1 LSDIPKIKILE
12 VSAASQQLLERR
24 WPRIKKFDSELGD
37 YVKPIIEEVKRRGD
51 EALVDFTLKFDG
63 VKLSPRRLRVDREDV
78 AKAYGEVGEEQIS
91 AIEFAKSR
99 VEAFQRELLRRLNF
113 EYGSNGVKVRSCS
126 SPIRRVGCYVPGGE
140 AAYPS
145 SLLMAIVPAKVAGVP
160 EIAVCSPPKSGG
172 EIDPLILVAA
182 DICGVEEIYKVGGV
196 QAVAALA
203 YGTESIQPVDKLFGP
218 GNKYVMMAKILVS
231 RDVPTDLPAGPSEIL
246 VLADETA
253 DPRLVASDL
262 VSQAEHTDG
271 VSVLV
276 TISRELAEMVVK
288 ELEQMAS
295 SLPNR
300 QTVARNLSRSCQ
312 VLVCKDMREAISFVN
327 DFAAEHLEVMTR
339 DPWSI
344 SEEMTSAGL
353 ILMGKYTPVSASD
366 YCLGSVHILPTEGF
380 SHVYS
385 GLSVFDFVKR
395 FNIVECSKEGLLK
408 ARSHV
413 KALAQSEGLL
423 NHALAVEARFR
434 DA

>member
-12 VSAASQQLLERR
+12 VSAASQQLLKRR
-24 WPRIKKFDSELGD
+24 WPKIKKFDSELAD
-37 YVKPIIEEVKRRGD
+37 YVRPIIEEVKRRGD

-276 TISRELAEMVVK
+276 TTSRELAEMVVK

-327 DFAAEHLEVMTR
+327 DFAPEHLEVMTR

>member
-1 LSDIPKIKILE
+1 MSDMLKIKILE
-12 VSAASQQLLERR
+12 VSAVSPQVLEGRS
-24 WPRIKKFDSELGD
+24 PRIRKFDSELAD

-51 EALVDFTLKFDG
+51 EALVDFTMKFDG
-63 VKLSPRRLRVDREDV
+63 VKLSPDGLRVDREDV

-145 SLLMAIVPAKVAGVP
+145 SLLMSIVPAKVAGVP
-160 EIAVCSPPKSGG
+160 EIAVCSPPRSGG
-172 EIDPLILVAA
+172 EVNPLILVAA

-203 YGTESIQPVDKLFGP
+203 YGTESIQRVDKLFGP
-218 GNKYVMMAKILVS
+218 GNEYVMMAKILVS

-262 VSQAEHTDG
+262 VSQAEHADG

-276 TISRELAEMVVK
+276 TTSRELAEMVAK

-327 DFAAEHLEVMTR
+327 DFAPEHLEVMTR
-339 DPWSI
+339 DHWSI

-366 YCLGSVHILPTEGF
+366 YCLGTVHILPTEGF
-380 SHVYS
+380 CHIYS

-395 FNIVECSKEGLLK
+395 FNVVECSKEGLLK

-413 KALAQSEGLL
+413 KTLAESEGLA